1 MPHQKSRDAP
11 LDWSYSVDS
20 RPLIKL
26 ETKNALLEAEIQLN
40 LDVYDIIVL
49 KQLQCTSTRHKRD
62 QGAPIRHDY
71 SSPFGFETKFKVKE
85 YLFYI
90 KLRVKNVQN
99 QTFWRKIK
107 NGLFQH
113 IWEHNY

>member
-71 SSPFGFETKFKVKE
+71 SSPFGFEIKFEAKK

-90 KLRVKNVQN
+90 KIARTL
-99 QTFWRKIK
+99 I
-107 NGLFQH
+107 
-113 IWEHNY
+113 